1 MSTRQYDL
9 TRRGPAG
16 TAQRYVCRELV
27 NILDDAG
34 RPAVRQRRTAEL
46 REEILGVSA
55 GDAPIVRWQYSG
67 FSCEFESNH
76 ANDPYS
82 LREPVRQFWKA
93 TAQDV
98 IPQSGTI
105 TVESAT
111 ERGDIFY
118 PDTDAF
124 GLSKTSPS
132 AFMTAELCLHTRQF
146 SLLATR
152 THGGIDQLRRVGDSA
167 RMPFS
172 GRVDHARNGEMFDA
186 AITRT
191 ENTMRFEAVTTRHGK
206 DVALLTYNAPYDVTC
221 PGWGPT
227 HCEQVGHLW
236 IDLATGW
243 LVGGEHYQTNYMGGV
258 PLLPDGKGVPINVR
272 FETSIELL
280 SD

>member
-1 MSTRQYDL
+1 MSNREYDL
-9 TRRGPAG
+9 TRRASAG
-16 TAQRYVCRELV
+16 TAQRYTCRELL

-55 GDAPIVRWQYSG
+55 GDSPLVRWRYGG
-67 FSCEFESNH
+67 FTCEIEHNP
-76 ANDPYS
+76 ANDAYG
-82 LREPVRQFWKA
+82 LREPVQQFWKA
-93 TAQDV
+93 TTQDV
-98 IPQSGTI
+98 IPQSGII

-111 ERGDIFY
+111 ERGDVYY
-118 PDTDAF
+118 PDTDTF

-152 THGGIDQLRRVGDSA
+152 THGGIDRLRRVGDST

-186 AITRT
+186 AITRGD
-191 ENTMRFEAVTTRHGK
+191 NTIRFEAVTTRHGK

-227 HCEQVGHLW
+227 HCEQIGHLW
-236 IDLATGW
+236 IELETGW
-243 LVGGEHYQTNYMGGV
+243 IVGGDHYQTNYMSGV
-258 PLLPDGKGVPINVR
+258 PLLPDGKGLPINVR